1 MAASPPPKLSPADY
15 LALDRA
21 SDVRHEY
28 LDGLMGAM
36 SGGTSNHSFL
46 IANVAHEIKLALG
59 SRRCNMS
66 VGDLRLQVT
75 AGESYF
81 YPDVMVLCPQPQY
94 LDDRKDTVTNPTLIV
109 EVLSNS
115 TERWDRVGKFTQYR
129 RLASLKEYVLVA
141 QDEMRIEWYTLR
153 DNGEWVYREAHG
165 PEAHCHLDSLNLSIA
180 LAAVY
185 SGIEIVR

>member
-1 MAASPPPKLSPADY
+1 MV
-15 LALDRA
+15 AL
-21 SDVRHEY
+21 
-28 LDGLMGAM
+28 
-36 SGGTSNHSFL
+36 SGGTSSHSFL
-46 IANVAHEIKLALG
+46 IANVAFEIKLALN
-59 SRRCNMS
+59 SRSCNVS
-66 VGDLRLQVT
+66 VSDLRLQV
-75 AGESYF
+75 ASGESCF
-81 YPDVMVLCPQPQY
+81 YPDIMVLCPQARH